1 MGPDICPYCDR
12 EGATRSDTNRHIR
25 AMSQKA
31 SARARGNHPEEGTP
45 AFEEMAVARRF
56 HTFVETGEERKA
68 RAVAA
73 KQLYKKR
80 RKEKDFN
87 SVENALRQ
95 LSTYV
100 LIYFTDG

>member
-1 MGPDICPYCDR
+1 MRPDLCPYCDR
-12 EGATRSDTNRHIR
+12 EGATRSDSNRHIR

-31 SARARGNHPEEGTP
+31 SAKARGNHPEEGTP
-45 AFEEMAVARRF
+45 EYDRMATSRRF
-56 HTFVETGEERKA
+56 HAFVETVEEKKA

-80 RKEKDFN
+80 RQEKDSN
-87 SVENALRQ
+87 SVERALCQ